1 MKVES
6 LISKL
11 FKLNAIFTT
20 SEAKNVGISKYY
32 LNRLVEAGEVARF
45 GTGRAGVQLWSNE
58 NVSNDDFLAIQLRYP
73 KAIIS
78 GQTALTW
85 WHLIDRQYTYLDLTV
100 PRGYKIPNEFKNYIV
115 TIHHVDSRYYSIG
128 LTSVRNEE
136 DSGSLNIYDPER
148 ALIDAFRFKTITEF
162 DRNQAVRNYF
172 QSDFCKPL
180 KLSRYINQFPGLAD
194 LQKITEVLSH

>member
-1 MKVES
+1 MEIGS
-6 LISKL
+6 LIPML

-20 SEAKNVGISKYY
+20 SEAKDVGISKYY
-32 LNRLVEAGEVARF
+32 LNKLVDAGEVARF

-58 NVSNDDFLAIQLRYP
+58 NLSNDDFLAIQLRYP
-73 KAIIS
+73 KAVIS

-100 PRGYKIPNEFKNYIV
+100 PRGYSVSNNFDKYIV
-115 TIHHVDSRYYSIG
+115 TIHHVDSQYYPIG
-128 LTSVRNEE
+128 LTSVRTEE
-136 DSGSLNIYDPER
+136 DSGSLNIYNPER

-172 QSDFCKPL
+172 QSDFCDSL
-180 KLSRYINQFPGLAD
+180 KLSRYINQFPGLSD

>member
-6 LISKL
+6 LLPRL

-20 SEAKNVGISKYY
+20 SEANDAGISKYY
-32 LNRLVEAGEVARF
+32 LNKLVDAGEVARF

-58 NVSNDDFLAIQLRYP
+58 NLSNDDFLAIQLRYP

-100 PRGYKIPNEFKNYIV
+100 PRGYKIPNAFENYIV
-115 TIHHVDSRYYSIG
+115 TIHHVDNRYYPIG

-136 DSGSLNIYDPER
+136 DSGSLNIYEPER

-172 QSDFCKPL
+172 QSDFCDPL
-180 KLSRYINQFPGLAD
+180 KLSRYGNQFPGLSD
-194 LQKITEVLSH
+194 LQKITAVLSH